1 MPELRTGVEGR
12 LTGWLN
18 TNVGESGRYGYQ
30 KLDEDR
36 WQCKE
41 CGNIVG

>member
-1 MPELRTGVEGR
+1 MGGI
-12 LTGWLN
+12 TGWLN
-18 TNVGESGRYGYQ
+18 TNVGERGRKGYL
-30 KLDEDR
+30 KVDEGR